1 MSFPF
6 TPFVCWDH
14 VPTGCADYH
23 CFYVC
28 FQRLSKI
35 GTPFG
40 VLKKNVKRVS
50 RMNSTIFD
58 YWDKPENISYPL
70 YVWIVLVACYCA
82 LHVVCYFLYRIA
94 AYYFKWKRDEKSV
107 QQIFVELVKY
117 VALLFL
123 VYLSTDHQRMFSC
136 TIDHTVLEY
145 CIPFLISLFTS
156 GFLCEVSYLRVR
168 LIDMRHWGVLTWL
181 ILGFIVA
188 FLLFLVIFCFTKSK
202 EMKMYFVPVIPML
215 VYFLAGFV
223 VSLFAHHPSLKFH
236 PRSYQLAY
244 LLCLLRKDND
254 FYCRLLAGVT
264 EGFFLRCVAANPML
278 SLLEP
283 EEQGESVEA
292 DGPEMAS
299 EPPTANEAVISIPSE
314 DAGMSENSLQRPLI
328 VAGEALSQHRSRE
341 NGIIAE
347 KNETILEEDEKEGSF
362 RSFLDTSRASDYGD
376 WNDQQKEDL
385 LGDHD

>member
-1 MSFPF
+1 
-6 TPFVCWDH
+6 
-14 VPTGCADYH
+14 
-23 CFYVC
+23 
-28 FQRLSKI
+28 
-35 GTPFG
+35 
-40 VLKKNVKRVS
+40 
-50 RMNSTIFD
+50 
-58 YWDKPENISYPL
+58 
-70 YVWIVLVACYCA
+70 
-82 LHVVCYFLYRIA
+82 
-94 AYYFKWKRDEKSV
+94 
-107 QQIFVELVKY
+107 
-117 VALLFL
+117 
-123 VYLSTDHQRMFSC
+123 
-136 TIDHTVLEY
+136 
-145 CIPFLISLFTS
+145 
-156 GFLCEVSYLRVR
+156 
-168 LIDMRHWGVLTWL
+168 
-181 ILGFIVA
+181 
-188 FLLFLVIFCFTKSK
+188 
-202 EMKMYFVPVIPML
+202 MYFVPVIPML

-283 EEQGESVEA
+283 EEQVESVEA

-314 DAGMSENSLQRPLI
+314 DAGMSENPLQRPLI

-341 NGIIAE
+341 NEIIAE